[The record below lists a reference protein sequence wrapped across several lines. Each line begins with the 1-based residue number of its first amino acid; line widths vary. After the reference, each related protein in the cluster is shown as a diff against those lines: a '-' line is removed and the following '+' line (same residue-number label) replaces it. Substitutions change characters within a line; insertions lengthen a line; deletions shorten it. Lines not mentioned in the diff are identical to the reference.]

1 MTRAWAWGPALLA
14 GVLLG
19 GCAGSAPDPCA
30 NVTCAPGRVCVE
42 GRCQGAGPSTDQY
55 PSTDD
60 AGSWFPDAPPSDAL
74 APDLLAPDTLSPDTL
89 SPDMDTG
96 RWYQANEANCPT
108 YCTGKGMTNVASV
121 DGCLCVSGEA
131 RPQSAIAQ
139 GITFTW
145 GCSSTCTAQ
154 SNITTQSYGK
164 YCYKPGQK
172 QDDDSTD
179 RTVGCFCR

>member
-1 MTRAWAWGPALLA
+1 
-14 GVLLG
+14 
-19 GCAGSAPDPCA
+19 
-30 NVTCAPGRVCVE
+30 VTCAPGRVCV
-42 GRCQGAGPSTDQY
+42 QGECESAGPSING
-55 PSTDD
+55 STDLFPTLMD
-60 AGSWFPDAPPSDAL
+60 AGSWP
-74 APDLLAPDTLSPDTL
+74 PDLAALDSLPPDTLAPDTL

-108 YCTGKGMTNVASV
+108 YCAGKGLTNVASA
-121 DGCLCVSGEA
+121 DGGKCVSGEA
-131 RPQSAIAQ
+131 RPQSAITQ

-154 SNITTQSYGK
+154 SGITTQSYGK
-164 YCYKPGQK
+164 YCYRPGQK